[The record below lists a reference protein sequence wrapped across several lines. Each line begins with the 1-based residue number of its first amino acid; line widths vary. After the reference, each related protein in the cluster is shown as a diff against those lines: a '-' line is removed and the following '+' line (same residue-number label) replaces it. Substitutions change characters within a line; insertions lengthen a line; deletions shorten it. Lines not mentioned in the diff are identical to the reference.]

1 MKEQLQK
8 FRDALL
14 EKIPHQ
20 NYTPEQKAAI
30 TKKTALIGGGVCLI
44 AVVLLIVALFPILE
58 VRIESNQSHYT
69 EEELVAALDKS
80 AWTPL
85 LSLTPGRAEK
95 RLMDNLLY
103 LESAE
108 VKYEFPA
115 TLCVSVKEES
125 PLYYFYYKTQIGGK
139 DHTGWLAVGA
149 DLRVVDAARDAQTF
163 ADLGLTKIGI
173 PAPVLDETEPGR
185 VSKLRFTREE
195 ETDEGAKTEQD
206 FAYITEFLSY
216 VENVSL
222 TNKLTCVDLSEKFD
236 VRVTL
241 DSKYRIDFGRVR
253 DEQDF
258 AQKLSL
264 AQQILAE
271 AGVDPEQKYVILVG
285 SEEYAIYPAND
296 LDLDE
301 IKP

>member
-14 EKIPHQ
+14 EKIPQ
-20 NYTPEQKAAI
+20 KNYTPEQKAAI

-115 TLCVSVKEES
+115 TLRISVKEES

-149 DLRVVDAARDAQTF
+149 NLRVVDAARDEQTF

-185 VSKLRFTREE
+185 ASKLRFTREE
-195 ETDEGAKTEQD
+195 ETEEGAKTEQD

-253 DEQDF
+253 NEQDF
-258 AQKLSL
+258 AQKLAL

>member
-30 TKKTALIGGGVCLI
+30 TKKTAWIGGGVCLI
-44 AVVLLIVALFPILE
+44 AVVLLIVASFPILE
-58 VRIESNQSHYT
+58 VRIDSNQSHYT

-115 TLCVSVKEES
+115 TLRVSVKEES
-125 PLYYFYYKTQIGGK
+125 PLYYFYYRTQIGGK

-163 ADLGLTKIGI
+163 ADQGLTKIGI

-185 VSKLRFTREE
+185 ASKLRFTREE

-216 VENVSL
+216 VEHASL

-258 AQKLSL
+258 VQKLSL

>member
-14 EKIPHQ
+14 EKIPHK

-115 TLCVSVKEES
+115 TLRVSVKEES

-185 VSKLRFTREE
+185 ASKLRFTREE

-253 DEQDF
+253 NEQDF
-258 AQKLSL
+258 AQKLAL

>member
-14 EKIPHQ
+14 EKIPQ
-20 NYTPEQKAAI
+20 KNYTPEQKAAI

-115 TLCVSVKEES
+115 TLRVSVKEES

-185 VSKLRFTREE
+185 ASKLRFTREE

-206 FAYITEFLSY
+206 FDYITEFLSY
-216 VENVSL
+216 VEHASL

-253 DEQDF
+253 NEQDF
-258 AQKLSL
+258 AQKLAL

>member
-14 EKIPHQ
+14 EKIPQ
-20 NYTPEQKAAI
+20 KNYTPEQKAAI

-115 TLCVSVKEES
+115 TLRVSVKEES

-149 DLRVVDAARDAQTF
+149 NLRVVDAARDEQTF

-185 VSKLRFTREE
+185 ASKLRFTREE

-253 DEQDF
+253 NEQDF

-271 AGVDPEQKYVILVG
+271 AGIDPEQKYVILVG

>member
-115 TLCVSVKEES
+115 TLRVSVKEES

-149 DLRVVDAARDAQTF
+149 NLRVVDAARDEQTF

-185 VSKLRFTREE
+185 ASKLRFTREE
-195 ETDEGAKTEQD
+195 ETEEGAKTEQD

-253 DEQDF
+253 NEQDF
-258 AQKLSL
+258 AQKLAL

-271 AGVDPEQKYVILVG
+271 AEIDPEQKYVILVG